1 MNKKIILSSN
11 SGWNIYNFR
20 FGLVQELITQDYKV
34 ILICPEDKYVKQL
47 VSIGCEHYNI
57 SIDRKGTSVY
67 KDLKLFF
74 RYLHLLK
81 KIKPIYLFCY
91 TIKPNIYASLA
102 ASFINIKVVNKRPI
116 GLSSI
121 CISILNK

>member
-1 MNKKIILSSN
+1 MNIVFSAN

-47 VSIGCEHYNI
+47 VSIGCEHYSI

-81 KIKPIYLFCY
+81 KIKHH
-91 TIKPNIYASLA
+91 
-102 ASFINIKVVNKRPI
+102 
-116 GLSSI
+116 
-121 CISILNK
+121 